1 MPFIVAVKGA
11 KVYFH
16 GRLVLTLP
24 CRKVTLMN
32 HKVLVVD
39 DDIALIRAV
48 QYIAELDGHQVITS
62 ETGASAMELFHSE
75 RPRLVFLDIN
85 LPDMNGFD
93 VLQMM
98 RAMDKESTIIIIT
111 ASDSLENEELALRLG
126 AIKYLAKP
134 LDLDDVRAILQ
145 NLSESET
152 D

>member
-1 MPFIVAVKGA
+1 
-11 KVYFH
+11 
-16 GRLVLTLP
+16 
-24 CRKVTLMN
+24 MN